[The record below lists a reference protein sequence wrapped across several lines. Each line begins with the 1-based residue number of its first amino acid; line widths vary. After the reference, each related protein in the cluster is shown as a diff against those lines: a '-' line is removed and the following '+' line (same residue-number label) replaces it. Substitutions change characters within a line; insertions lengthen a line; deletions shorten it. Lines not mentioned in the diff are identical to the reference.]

1 MGEETQISQY
11 IGCKGA
17 LVFWVDK
24 EKGQW
29 VILTQK
35 HEEQGY
41 ITIYFVD
48 RLIDSRGYYG
58 LAIDGISW
66 EGHHE

>member
-1 MGEETQISQY
+1 MERGGEKTQMSQC
-11 IGCKGA
+11 I
-17 LVFWVDK
+17 LVVWVDK